1 MSDAEERPVPAAEEA
16 ARRRAAETDRVRMR
30 CPVCEAPADWAG
42 QKWRC
47 RRCGWLAS

>member
-1 MSDAEERPVPAAEEA
+1 MTDARERPRPAAEETA
-16 ARRRAAETDRVRMR
+16 GRTDDTDRVRMR